1 LAKSGVDLTMIVLP
15 PDITTSL
22 TVFGSNDAIHNSMR
36 FEEVAIHFN
45 SDLLE
50 RNHSNSF
57 FTILKEA
64 TSIKKRKLNSD
75 KRFQFEETIKVA
87 TEHLEQMEM
96 LLEGD
101 SKSQDLEKR
110 HVENKP
116 LLDHVL
122 KSGHVLLDE
131 LQNGNVDQS

>member
-1 LAKSGVDLTMIVLP
+1 
-15 PDITTSL
+15 
-22 TVFGSNDAIHNSMR
+22 MR
-36 FEEVAIHFN
+36 FEEVAIHLN

-75 KRFQFEETIKVA
+75 RRFQFEETIKAA